1 MAEHMQQ
8 PTSAESRHE
17 FTQTGDLRRLALR
30 LAEAAQVLGMS
41 DDSFARHVRPFI
53 RTVRCD
59 RLILVPVKELEDW
72 IDQNAVCA
80 LGVIGREQAPSRH
93 RNRNPP

>member
-1 MAEHMQQ
+1 MQQ
-8 PTSAESRHE
+8 PTSGESRRE
-17 FTQTGDLRRLALR
+17 FTCAGDAKRLTLR
-30 LAEAAQVLGMS
+30 LAEAAEVLGMS

-72 IDQNAVCA
+72 IDQNAVCV
-80 LGVIGREQAPSRH
+80 GSDWS
-93 RNRNPP
+93 